1 MTFDEIWSNDGHP
14 ITCDFMRYSDDL
26 FIFFIMHQYLDCIL
40 AARNYP
46 EETAYAFPAGNYP
59 EESVCVFPALNDLKD
74 SVYRFLSGNYSK
86 EAF

>member
-40 AARNYP
+40 AA
-46 EETAYAFPAGNYP
+46 GNYP